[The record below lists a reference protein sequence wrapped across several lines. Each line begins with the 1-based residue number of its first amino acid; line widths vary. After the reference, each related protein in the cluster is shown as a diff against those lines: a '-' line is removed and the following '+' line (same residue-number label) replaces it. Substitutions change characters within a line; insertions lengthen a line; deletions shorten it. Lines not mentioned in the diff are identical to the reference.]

1 MREGYAENTPR
12 LSRNLD
18 FRPAQLQGGKYSMR
32 VSSLTWVKESTR
44 PVHLSIWHT
53 ARDESGELHS
63 VGSFDTNL
71 TLEEAESL
79 LGDLQGTIAELKQ
92 KVPATN

>member
-1 MREGYAENTPR
+1 
-12 LSRNLD
+12 
-18 FRPAQLQGGKYSMR
+18 MR

-53 ARDESGELHS
+53 SRDESGEIHS